1 MAGTAPGNTTQA
13 NTAQKSTAPKKS
25 RSFHLFGRKKDKIAP
40 PVPQQKSSVTPP
52 SAGRRRRYAIT
63 PAQGREIPQILENLR
78 KGEDEQRAERP
89 QREQKILEKRK
100 WFEEQML
107 LRKKEKEEEREQE
120 KVEAKRAHRD
130 MVLKSRVEDLN
141 RLEGRAKELE
151 DKAKDVGTELDNV
164 KKASIAIKG
173 TTHTS
178 NAKKDMKSVE
188 ERMSAAEKEIE
199 SLSAEYTE
207 VRVLGIG
214 KYDNVIE
221 GLKKKKEDTE
231 KEKAAAEGRIAR
243 STEARARL
251 EAYAK
256 DPKVMKLIRK
266 IAGLN
271 ASATGNDVF
280 QLLPQNQTPGN
291 GNPPPTP
298 PQPPTRREQA
308 KAFFKRLWEFLT
320 NHKEDLQGAA
330 DNINGV
336 MAGIFDFAGSN
347 KGGTGSSVL
356 GAANSFFGAIL
367 NVIEGW
373 KTFSKM
379 RDEDTDRRSRPNAD
393 DKGLDGQTI
402 WRRFREGLGK
412 VVDTL
417 SSIAGIG
424 DGIVS
429 VIGIDP
435 VSSIIGIVTNSA
447 SLVMQCIKVLD
458 NALRSRGVEERKK
471 RIRQKMLYKQEKYGK
486 NPDLSDVVPYFTLPA
501 KARSKAVE
509 EKRKD
514 LRAKLAKDVE
524 ELKLQAGQTP
534 QAIAKETEINTN
546 TSGVKFKDTEVHYD
560 KSYTTLSQKIMA
572 EKKWKRTQSD
582 LSYEKRKAYKKR
594 ILLMEALDL
603 LNQYY
608 LEDQERDR
616 QRKGRRAGYAETVK
630 AGVSVGAN
638 IMKLIGHLTAAF
650 SGGMGEALTL
660 AGGIV
665 DVANNVGS
673 LVQSG
678 VQKAYAHASQRNG
691 HNNDKA
697 LRRNELALTLFE
709 SVKDLTNGDSYGWD
723 TSAGSF
729 NNLDKVEDYRM
740 KSGADRITS
749 FAGMIE
755 GVDLDIE
762 AAMQTQNRDSM
773 LKLLSASFSQSQ
785 EVE

>member
-1 MAGTAPGNTTQA
+1 MAGTTQGNTTQG

-25 RSFHLFGRKKDKIAP
+25 RSFHLFGRKKDKKVP
-40 PVPQQKSSVTPP
+40 PVPQQKSSMTPP
-52 SAGRRRRYAIT
+52 SAGRRRRNAIT

-78 KGEDEQRAERP
+78 KGEDEQRAESP
-89 QREQKILEKRK
+89 QRKQKILEKRK

-107 LRKKEKEEEREQE
+107 QRKKEKEEEREQE
-120 KVEAKRAHRD
+120 KVEAKRAHRA

-141 RLEGRAKELE
+141 RLEDRAKDLE
-151 DKAKDVGTELDNV
+151 KKAEGVGKELDNV
-164 KKASIAIKG
+164 KEASIAIKG

-178 NAKKDMKSVE
+178 NAKDDMKSVE

-199 SLSAEYTE
+199 SLSAEYAE

-231 KEKAAAEGRIAR
+231 KEKNAAKGRIAR
-243 STEARARL
+243 STEARARF
-251 EAYAK
+251 EAYAE
-256 DPKVMKLIRK
+256 DPKVIKLIRK
-266 IAGLN
+266 IASLN
-271 ASATGNDVF
+271 TSATGNDAF
-280 QLLPQNQTPGN
+280 LLPQNQTPGN
-291 GNPPPTP
+291 GNPTPTP
-298 PQPPTRREQA
+298 SQAPTRREQA
-308 KAFFKRLWEFLT
+308 KAFFSRLWDFLT

-330 DNINGV
+330 DNINSV
-336 MAGIFDFAGSN
+336 MAGIFEFAGSK

-367 NVIEGW
+367 NAFEGW
-373 KTFSKM
+373 KTFTKM
-379 RDEDTDRRSRPNAD
+379 RHEDTDRRSRLNAD
-393 DKGLDGQTI
+393 EKGLDGQTI
-402 WRRFREGLGK
+402 WRRVREGLGK

-417 SSIAGIG
+417 SGFADGIG
-424 DGIVS
+424 S
-429 VIGIDP
+429 VIGIDL

-447 SLVMQCIKVLD
+447 NLLLQCIKIAD
-458 NALRSRGVEERKK
+458 NAVRGRGVEERKK

-486 NPDLSDVVPYFTLPA
+486 NPDLKDVVPYFTLPA

-514 LRAKLAKDVE
+514 LRAKLAENVE
-524 ELKLQAGQTP
+524 DLKLQANASQTNP
-534 QAIAKETEINTN
+534 AQAIAKETK
-546 TSGVKFKDTEVHYD
+546 TSTTGVKFKDTEEYYGD
-560 KSYTTLSQKIMA
+560 SYATLSQKIMA

-582 LSYEKRKAYKKR
+582 LSDEKKKAYKKR

-616 QRKGRRAGYAETVK
+616 QRKGRRAGLAETAK
-630 AGVSVGAN
+630 AVVSVGAN

-650 SGGMGEALTL
+650 SGGTSEALAL

-673 LVQSG
+673 LVQTG
-678 VQKAYAHASQRNG
+678 VQKAYAHASERNG

-709 SVKDLTNGDSYGWD
+709 SVKDLTSGDSYGWD
-723 TSAGSF
+723 SSKF

-785 EVE
+785 EV